1 MQKNTSKKLS
11 LAAPNCGRSIINNRK
26 MFYNN
31 CRQKCKCITSR
42 SSILLRCLTASQMV
56 RTKFKK
62 QFYMNK
68 FELVMLGQNNEIIK
82 TNKFFLPPPPKKILA
97 MPPKGLTLIN
107 LIFCESESVDRMPR
121 FCPSGVFGRDPES
134 GVNFDALRV
143 HLTQN
148 TFSYCSYTIMR

>member
-1 MQKNTSKKLS
+1 MRRPSEMLS
-11 LAAPNCGRSIINNRK
+11 LAVPNYGRSIINNRK

-82 TNKFFLPPPPKKILA
+82 RIKFSCPLLRKKFWLCPRKVWLWLIWFFVNLNRWTGCRDFVHRGFSEGIPNLASILTRYACIWHKILLA
-97 MPPKGLTLIN
+97 TAPIL
-107 LIFCESESVDRMPR
+107 
-121 FCPSGVFGRDPES
+121 
-134 GVNFDALRV
+134 
-143 HLTQN
+143 
-148 TFSYCSYTIMR
+148 